1 MKKNI
6 ILTFI
11 LLLLV
16 SIVYSANLPSGFT
29 EKRLASN
36 LDPTGM
42 AILPDGRILVTIKSG
57 KVLLIKNDV
66 VQSTPFITIPNVD
79 NWNERGVLTL
89 VVDPNFETNKYVYIY
104 YTYKNPSNNIS
115 NNRVSRFTVNGDV
128 ALVNS
133 ELVLIN
139 FNNLSSVGWHNGGG
153 LVYGTDG
160 KIYAAS
166 GENANTSY
174 AQNMSTLLGKVIR
187 INPDGTIPS
196 DNPFYNSA
204 SGQNRAIYA
213 LGFRNPFKIKMQPGT
228 GKIYVND
235 VGAGNWEEINELKAG
250 GNYGW
255 PGIEGKRR
263 NQTPPENYQDPVFAY
278 GHSGSICSITGG
290 TFYNPSVQHFPA
302 QYENKYFFLDYC
314 AGWMRYIDP
323 ANNYAVSNFATGIDR
338 GLDLM
343 VDHQGN
349 LYYLARGGIGG
360 GSDADNTSSNEGE
373 LWRITYTGSGNVAIT
388 VHPQD
393 KQVAAGSSVTFVT
406 SASGAA
412 PLSYQWR
419 RNGVDI
425 PNANSS
431 SYTISKAEL
440 SDNGA
445 KFSVR
450 VSNNSSS
457 QISTEATLSVF
468 NNTAPVVQ
476 IVSPEEGTLYSA
488 GSSFDFSGVATDAE
502 DGDLPASAFTWKIE
516 FHHDTHFHPGLD
528 PTSGIKSGTYNVP
541 DEGETSDTVWYRVIL
556 TVTDALGTQTTA
568 FRDVYPKK
576 VEVTL
581 DTEPSGIPLLLD
593 GSPINTPHTFIG
605 VVGLKRTL
613 EARSIVQSEKDLKT
627 FVEWSNGGTAFQT
640 IETPNADSRLVANY
654 VISRLDTNGV
664 LADAYVRGGSYSGNT
679 YGTIDPTQLQTKTE
693 STLEYTRQTFLR
705 FDISKYTTILGAK
718 LRLYGAKNSNESNNI
733 NVGVYEVSNTT
744 WNENTI
750 TWNNKPVT
758 ENIPLASTIVNA
770 LPTSPQY
777 YEWDVSEYIKSI
789 KEGGGDQVSF
799 LLANQEVTTSYVFF
813 NSKEA
818 SGNKPQLIISE
829 PAVITDID
837 YHSGSANLLS
847 IIPQPFDNEIK
858 VWVKDESM
866 IHSILIINLL
876 GEIVYM
882 DTEVNKTHATIDT
895 DFPSGVY
902 LLKVLNKDNEYTSK
916 IVKVK

>member
-1 MKKNI
+1 M
-6 ILTFI
+6 TI
-11 LLLLV
+11 LLLFV
-16 SIVYSANLPSGFT
+16 SIVYSANLPTGFT

-66 VQSTPFITIPNVD
+66 VQTTPFITIPDVD

-89 VVDPNFETNKYVYIY
+89 VVDPNFEINKYVYIY
-104 YTYKNPSNNIS
+104 YTYKNPSSNIS

-128 ALVNS
+128 ALVSS

-160 KIYAAS
+160 KIYAS
-166 GENANTSY
+166 TGENANSSY

-196 DNPFYNSA
+196 DNPFYNTA

-213 LGFRNPFKIKMQPGT
+213 LGFRNPFKIKMQPGS

-235 VGAGNWEEINELKAG
+235 VGAGNWEEINEIKAG

-255 PGIEGKRR
+255 PGIEGKRT
-263 NQTPPENYQDPVFAY
+263 NQTAPANYQDPVFAY
-278 GHSGSICSITGG
+278 SHSGNVCSITGG

-323 ANNYAVSNFATGIDR
+323 ANNYVVSNFATGIDR
-338 GLDLM
+338 GLDLL
-343 VDHQGN
+343 VDNQGN

-373 LWRITYTGSGNVAIT
+373 LWRITYTGSGNVSIT

-393 KQVAAGSSVTFVT
+393 KKVAAGSPVTFVT

-412 PLSYQWR
+412 PLAYQWMK
-419 RNGVDI
+419 NGVDI

-431 SYTISKAEL
+431 TYTITKTEL
-440 SDNGA
+440 TDHGA
-445 KFSVR
+445 KLSVR

-457 QISTEATLSVF
+457 QTSNEATLSVF
-468 NNTAPVVQ
+468 SNTAPVAQ
-476 IVSPEEGTLYSA
+476 ILSPAEGTLYTA

-502 DGDLPASAFTWKIE
+502 DEELPASAFTWTIE

-528 PTSGIKSGTYNVP
+528 PTSGIKNGTYNVP

-556 TVTDALGTQTTA
+556 TVTDGLGTKTTIY
-568 FRDVYPKK
+568 RDVHPKK

-581 DTEPSGIPLLLD
+581 DTEPSGLPLLLD
-593 GSPINTPHTFIG
+593 GTAINTPYKFIG
-605 VVGLKRTL
+605 VIGLKRTI
-613 EARSIVQSEKDLKT
+613 EAKNIIQSGNDLNT
-627 FVEWSNGGTAFQT
+627 FVNWSNGGTAFQT
-640 IETPNADSRLVANY
+640 IETPEANEEFIASY
-654 VISRLDTNGV
+654 LASKTDTNGV
-664 LADAYVRGGSYSGNT
+664 LADAYVRGGSFSGNT
-679 YGTIDPTQLQTKTE
+679 YGTSDPGQLQTKSE
-693 STLEYTRQTFLR
+693 STFEYTRQTYLR
-705 FDISKYTTILGAK
+705 FDISKYPAILLGAK

-733 NVGVYEVSNTT
+733 NVGVYGVSSTI

-750 TWNNKPVT
+750 SWNNKPVA
-758 ENIPLASTIVNA
+758 ENELITSAIVNA
-770 LPTSPQY
+770 LPTAPQY
-777 YEWDVSEYIKSI
+777 YEWDVSEYVKNIKN
-789 KEGGGDQVSF
+789 GGSNQISF
-799 LLANQEVTTSYVFF
+799 LLANPEVTTSYVYF

-818 SGNKPQLIISE
+818 SGNRPQLIISE
-829 PAVITDID
+829 PAVITGIDDIK
-837 YHSGSANLLS
+837 GSENALS
-847 IIPQPFDNEIK
+847 IAPQPFDNELT
-858 VWVKDESM
+858 VSLKDES
-866 IHSILIINLL
+866 IISSLHIINLL
-876 GEIVYM
+876 GETVYM
-882 DTEVNKTHATIDT
+882 NLDVNAASMALGATL
-895 DFPSGVY
+895 PVGVY
-902 LLKVLNKDNEYTSK
+902 ILKVLNNNHWHTLK
-916 IVKVK
+916 IVKSN